1 MDLGLAF
8 LHPEREVLGFSTVQL
23 QRWHWGCF
31 SEPTDSKIPFAGDLI
46 SSSSSTATVLSSCT
60 CPVIPCLICT
70 FQGSEGAAATE
81 GEPSASPH
89 PTKTSKA
96 RGRPC
101 VWHSCRLCPR
111 TALHLT
117 HVTSSYRNGVISQVA
132 LAKLPP
138 QLCVVPHRT
147 SGNHRGESQHGC
159 G

>member
-46 SSSSSTATVLSSCT
+46 SSSSSTATALPSCT
-60 CPVIPCLICT
+60 CPVIPCPIRA
-70 FQGSEGAAATE
+70 FQGSEGAAAME
-81 GEPSASPH
+81 GEPSAPPH

-101 VWHSCRLCPR
+101 VCPR

-138 QLCVVPHRT
+138 QLRVVLHRT
-147 SGNHRGESQHGC
+147 SGNQRGESQHGC